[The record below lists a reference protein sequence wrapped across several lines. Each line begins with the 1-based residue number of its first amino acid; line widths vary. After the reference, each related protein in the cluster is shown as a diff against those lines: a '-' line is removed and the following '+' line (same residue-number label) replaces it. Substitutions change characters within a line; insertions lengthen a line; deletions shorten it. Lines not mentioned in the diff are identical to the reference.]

1 MRRDGETLLLEVR
14 LQPRASGDTVV
25 GVEEGRLR
33 IRVCA
38 APVDNAANE
47 AMIALLAK
55 ELGVAKSRVRLL
67 AGAKGRNKRV
77 AVDAP
82 RRRPTWLGG

>member
-1 MRRDGETLLLEVR
+1 MRWDGETLLLDVR
-14 LQPRASGDTVV
+14 LQPRAGGNSVV
-25 GVEEGRLR
+25 GVEDDRLR
-33 IRVCA
+33 IRVRA

-47 AMIALLAK
+47 GMITLLAK

-67 AGAKGRNKRV
+67 SGAKGRNKRV

-82 RRRPTWLGG
+82 RR